1 MLSRE
6 HSQNTQPDLIRVT
19 ILRQLANIAGE
30 HGKILAPLEDNLP
43 LLESGLD
50 SLCIAILVAVLDDE
64 LDLDP
69 FSESELTSFPVTVGD
84 FIRLYQH
91 AAR

>member
-1 MLSRE
+1 MLSRD
-6 HSQNTQPDLIRVT
+6 HNQNTQPDSIRTT
-19 ILRQLANIAGE
+19 ILRQLVDIAGE

-50 SLCIAILVAVLDDE
+50 SLCIAILVAALDDE

-69 FSESELTSFPVTVGD
+69 FSGNEHTSFPVTVGD